1 MIFLLIWPFY
11 HHALMGFSID
21 MLKRLTAV
29 ILSIWSLSTLIPF
42 VNTGANNLI
51 AFLMLY
57 AIVVLI
63 RRENI
68 AFEIQRQKFVCL
80 MAIPYGVAV
89 ISIIA
94 LDLIGKRVPAA
105 AAYSCYFMRGNY
117 RPVSMMVSVG
127 LFMWGTTWK
136 IKSNKIID
144 CLAEATFGVYLFHMY
159 PAVMRLLFE
168 DVFSLQNIIEKPY
181 AIFYFFVVVTLIFV
195 IGVLIDLIRKLLFS
209 GCGVLISRIR
219 ARNNSVSN

>member
-11 HHALMGFSID
+11 HHALMEFSID
-21 MLKRLTAV
+21 MLKRFTTVL
-29 ILSIWSLSTLIPF
+29 LSIWSLSTLIPF
-42 VNTGANNLI
+42 ANTGASNLI

-57 AIVVLI
+57 AIVILI
-63 RRENI
+63 RQKDI
-68 AFEIQRQKFVCL
+68 AFENQRQKFVCL
-80 MAIPYGVAV
+80 TAIPYSLAV
-89 ISIIA
+89 LSIIA

-159 PAVMRLLFE
+159 PSVMRLLFE
-168 DVFSLQNIIEKPY
+168 DVFSLHNIIEKPY
-181 AIFYFFVVVTLIFV
+181 AIFYFFVVAVSIFGT
-195 IGVLIDLIRKLLFS
+195 GVLIDLIRKLLFS
-209 GCGVLISRIR
+209 GCDVLISRIR
-219 ARNNSVSN
+219 AKNNSVSS